1 MESLNAAIL
10 TFPLTQSLFVAFF
23 NHFAA
28 PFAANVTRYR
38 LQSPISRKIRA
49 ILIRMEPSG
58 ITIFE
63 TLIGPCGIAWRG
75 AKVIG
80 VEIGDTDAMET
91 RYRLGER
98 IGEQFSDAQ
107 ADVPVFVAQAIEKV
121 RVLLD
126 GGSPDFSETPL
137 ALDSLPDLN
146 RQVYEI
152 ILELKAGETT
162 TYGAIARRLGDV
174 SLSQAVGYALGKN
187 PFPIIVPCHRV
198 LGSNGKVGGF
208 SAAGGT
214 ATKLKLLNIERAKIS
229 SEPDLFGGLP
239 LQERPQAE
247 W

>member
-1 MESLNAAIL
+1 
-10 TFPLTQSLFVAFF
+10 
-23 NHFAA
+23 
-28 PFAANVTRYR
+28 
-38 LQSPISRKIRA
+38 
-49 ILIRMEPSG
+49 MEPSG

-63 TLIGPCGIAWRG
+63 TPIGACGIAWRG

-80 VEIGDTDAMET
+80 VEIGDTDEKET

-98 IGEQFSDAQ
+98 VGEQFPEAQ
-107 ADVPVFVAQAIEKV
+107 ADVPAFVAQAIEKV

-126 GGSPDFSETPL
+126 GGSPDFSQTPL
-137 ALDSLPDLN
+137 ALEALPDLN

-162 TYGAIARRLGDV
+162 TYGAIARRLGDI

-208 SAAGGT
+208 SATGGT

>member
-1 MESLNAAIL
+1 
-10 TFPLTQSLFVAFF
+10 
-23 NHFAA
+23 
-28 PFAANVTRYR
+28 
-38 LQSPISRKIRA
+38 
-49 ILIRMEPSG
+49 MEPSG

-63 TLIGPCGIAWRG
+63 TPIGACGIAWRG

-80 VEIGDTDAMET
+80 VEIADTDEKET

-98 IGEQFSDAQ
+98 VGEQLSDAQ
-107 ADVPVFVAQAIEKV
+107 VDVPAFVAQAIEKV

-126 GGSPDFSETPL
+126 GGSPDFSQTPL

-146 RQVYEI
+146 RRVYEI
-152 ILELKAGETT
+152 ILELKVGETT

-247 W
+247 

>member
-1 MESLNAAIL
+1 
-10 TFPLTQSLFVAFF
+10 
-23 NHFAA
+23 
-28 PFAANVTRYR
+28 
-38 LQSPISRKIRA
+38 
-49 ILIRMEPSG
+49 MEPSG

-63 TLIGPCGIAWRG
+63 TPIGPCGIAWRG

-80 VEIGDTDAMET
+80 VEIGDTDEKET

-98 IGEQFSDAQ
+98 VGEQFSDAQ
-107 ADVPVFVAQAIEKV
+107 ADVPAFVTQAIEKV
-121 RVLLD
+121 RALLD
-126 GGSPDFSETPL
+126 GGSPDFSQTPL
-137 ALDSLPDLN
+137 AFESLPDLN

-229 SEPDLFGGLP
+229 SELDLFGGLP
-239 LQERPQAE
+239 LQGRPQAE

>member
-1 MESLNAAIL
+1 M
-10 TFPLTQSLFVAFF
+10 
-23 NHFAA
+23 
-28 PFAANVTRYR
+28 
-38 LQSPISRKIRA
+38 
-49 ILIRMEPSG
+49 RMEPSG

-63 TLIGPCGIAWRG
+63 TPIGACGIAWRG

-80 VEIGDTDAMET
+80 VEIGDTDETET

-98 IGEQFSDAQ
+98 VGEQFPEAQ
-107 ADVPVFVAQAIEKV
+107 ADVPTFVTQAIEKV

-126 GGSPDFSETPL
+126 GGSPDFSQTPL
-137 ALDSLPDLN
+137 AFESLPDLN

>member
-1 MESLNAAIL
+1 
-10 TFPLTQSLFVAFF
+10 
-23 NHFAA
+23 
-28 PFAANVTRYR
+28 
-38 LQSPISRKIRA
+38 
-49 ILIRMEPSG
+49 MEPSG

-63 TLIGPCGIAWRG
+63 TPIGPCGIAWRG

-80 VEIGDTDAMET
+80 VEIGDTDEKET

-98 IGEQFSDAQ
+98 VGEQFSDAQ
-107 ADVPVFVAQAIEKV
+107 ADVPAFVTQAIEKV
-121 RVLLD
+121 RALLD
-126 GGSPDFSETPL
+126 GGSPDFSQTPL
-137 ALDSLPDLN
+137 AFESLPDLN

>member
-1 MESLNAAIL
+1 
-10 TFPLTQSLFVAFF
+10 
-23 NHFAA
+23 
-28 PFAANVTRYR
+28 
-38 LQSPISRKIRA
+38 
-49 ILIRMEPSG
+49 MEPSG

-63 TLIGPCGIAWRG
+63 TPIGACGIAWRG

-80 VEIGDTDAMET
+80 VEIGDTDEKET

-98 IGEQFSDAQ
+98 VGEQFPEAQ
-107 ADVPVFVAQAIEKV
+107 ADVPAFVAQAIEKV

-126 GGSPDFSETPL
+126 GGSPDFSQTPL
-137 ALDSLPDLN
+137 ALEALPDLN